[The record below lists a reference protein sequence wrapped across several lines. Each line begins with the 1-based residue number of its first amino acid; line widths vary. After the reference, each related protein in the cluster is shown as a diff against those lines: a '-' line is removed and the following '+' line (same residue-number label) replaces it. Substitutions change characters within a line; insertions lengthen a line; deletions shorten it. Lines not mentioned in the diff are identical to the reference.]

1 MNKRQIL
8 YRIMVFV
15 LAMSLS
21 CTPQSP
27 ASTPTVQPTSAITA
41 AASLTPPSEASQE
54 STSVPTVTEVIPV
67 TGHLMEPAEFA
78 PVSGSLI
85 YDVTSSGNAAP
96 YGDIYK
102 LNRLERPF
110 LQDMTYVSDMD
121 IATFNLSEDADWFY
135 VSMEL
140 RGSDPNNAIGINYG
154 VEIDLDFDGFGDFIL
169 WAHPPYSSAWDTS
182 TVQIFKDTDHDS
194 AGELS
199 QQSDASTNGNGYDTQ
214 VFDGG
219 TGQAADPD
227 LAWVRINADPKSTVQ
242 FAFKKSL
249 TGSFFMLGVVAD
261 AGLRDISKFDYN
273 DHFKEDEAGS
283 PEQNTAYYPLGSLYA
298 VDSTCW
304 EAYGIEATGYEP
316 KSCQPIL
323 QPTPIFQLS
332 GNETAACVP
341 DFVPS
346 EYCETIDGVVQY
358 DPSTCNCT
366 Y

>member
-1 MNKRQIL
+1 
-8 YRIMVFV
+8 MV
-15 LAMSLS
+15 A
-21 CTPQSP
+21 
-27 ASTPTVQPTSAITA
+27 PTG
-41 AASLTPPSEASQE
+41 
-54 STSVPTVTEVIPV
+54 TEVIPI
-67 TGHLMEPAEFA
+67 TGHLMKPADLA
-78 PVSGSLI
+78 PISGNLI
-85 YDVTSSGNAAP
+85 YDVTSSGNTAP

-110 LQDMTYVSDMD
+110 LQDMIYVSDMD
-121 IATFNLSEDADWFY
+121 IATFNLSEDADWYY

-140 RGSDPNNAIGINYG
+140 QGSDPNNAIGINYG

-169 WAHPPYSSAWDTS
+169 WARPPYSTTWDTS

-199 QQSDASTNGNGYDTQ
+199 QQSDTSANGNGYDTQ

-219 TGQAADPD
+219 ASQAADPD

-261 AGLRDISKFDYN
+261 AGLRDLSKFDYN

-304 EAYGIEATGYEP
+304 EAYGIQTTGFEP
-316 KSCQPIL
+316 KLCQPIL
-323 QPTPIFQLS
+323 QPTPSHAPAVDDSMACIPAYPPESCGLDPN
-332 GNETAACVP
+332 GNPYFNWDT
-341 DFVPS
+341 
-346 EYCETIDGVVQY
+346 CECG
-358 DPSTCNCT
+358 
-366 Y
+366 